1 MSDIPFSL
9 FLGYLKSL
17 RPIFHCNPPWGRDCS
32 LLPHT
37 ERALLFPSQPSSPLA
52 SPHHHSP
59 SHTSGSSSHLASP
72 RHPSLP
78 GWHLFSQ
85 FSYFYF
91 CACFNQILLHLYNG
105 SNFNLLHLCNLF
117 VLDRICITIILNL
130 IFWVILCLYFTL
142 SYQISYWA
150 YLEAI
155 HFHIPSLILVGKIK
169 IVTIKYF
176 SF

>member
-1 MSDIPFSL
+1 MSDIPFNL

-17 RPIFHCNPPWGRDCS
+17 RPIFHCNPLWGRDCS

-37 ERALLFPSQPSSPLA
+37 ERALLFPSHPMSAPRHPTPSNPLA
-52 SPHHHSP
+52 SPRHHSP
-59 SHTSGSSSHLASP
+59 SYTSGSSSHLASP
-72 RHPSLP
+72 RRPSLP
-78 GWHLFSQ
+78 GRHLFSQ

-117 VLDRICITIILNL
+117 VLDQICITIIFNL

-142 SYQISYWA
+142 SLKFWP
-150 YLEAI
+150 L
-155 HFHIPSLILVGKIK
+155 IPSHFIASPYVFFFFF
-169 IVTIKYF
+169 YF
-176 SF
+176 HF